1 MSVRD
6 QLDEE
11 ERAQAARALIDHHV
25 VDDPDTMVLVR
36 RHREWLART
45 FAETLG
51 YELRL
56 PDSSCARIVKRFD
69 ATRARDVPRAPRSA
83 SEARRPIDERPA
95 LDRTTIQVI
104 CLVCAALETTPSD
117 QLPLGDLAEQA
128 QREARELDL
137 PDLDWTRAAV
147 RDALSDAVGWLCGL
161 GVLVHRAGQAG
172 RLHTDRGGEEAF
184 YDIDRGRL
192 AMLLA
197 DPSTTAAAAGLDGV
211 VAPATY
217 PPTQSGQ
224 LAVLRHEV
232 SRRLVED
239 PVVYRHRPNG
249 PFTSHHIDAAADAAW
264 GERRT
269 SWERAATALTGLD
282 RETRLE
288 GTALISADRS
298 MTDRPFPTD
307 SHPKQ
312 LALLLL
318 ASLCGEALATDGGA
332 VRRSLPVEAL
342 PGARQ
347 HCLEIVAGLMAEHH
361 AFWKAW
367 DPDDVRLV
375 AEQTG
380 RALSLLDS
388 LGLIEDGGDR
398 LLVLPAAHRY
408 AGVTVARPQMAL
420 GV

>member
-1 MSVRD
+1 M
-6 QLDEE
+6 L
-11 ERAQAARALIDHHV
+11 LI
-25 VDDPDTMVLVR
+25 R
-36 RHREWLART
+36 RHRGWLARN
-45 FAETLG
+45 FAEALG

-69 ATRARDVPRAPRSA
+69 AERARDLPRAPRSA
-83 SEARRPIDERPA
+83 SEARRPIDERPT
-95 LDRTTIQVI
+95 LDHATIQVI
-104 CLVCAALETTPSD
+104 CLACAALETTPSD
-117 QLPLGDLAEQA
+117 QLPLGDLAEQVR
-128 QREARELDL
+128 REARGLDL

-161 GVLVHRAGQAG
+161 GVLAHRAGQAG

-211 VAPATY
+211 VAPPNH
-217 PPTQSGQ
+217 PPTQAGR
-224 LAVLRHEV
+224 LAAHRHEV
-232 SRRLVED
+232 TRRLVED
-239 PVVYRHRPNG
+239 PVVYRHRPDG
-249 PFTSHHIDAAADAAW
+249 PATRHHVDAAADAAW

-269 SWERAATALTGLD
+269 SWERAATSLTGLD

-288 GTALISADRS
+288 GTALISPDRS
-298 MTDRPFPTD
+298 VTDRPFPTD

-318 ASLCGEALATDGGA
+318 AGLCDDGPAAGGP
-332 VRRSLPVEAL
+332 VHRSLPVEAR
-342 PGARQ
+342 PATRQ
-347 HCLEIVAGLMAEHH
+347 RCLDIVAGLMAEHH

-367 DPDDVRLV
+367 DPDDVRV
-375 AEQTG
+375 IAEQTD
-380 RALSLLDS
+380 RAVLLLAS
-388 LGLIEDGGDR
+388 LGLVDDGGDR

-408 AGVTVARPQMAL
+408 GAATVARPQLAL
-420 GV
+420 EF